1 MKTPMQELINSLKDL
16 GIYTTTLKD
25 LCEYGLEKERQMV
38 IDAYD
43 SGFSDAMNNDSKS
56 EVNYFELTYNNK

>member
-43 SGFSDAMNNDSKS
+43 SGYKYGNYNIG
-56 EVNYFELTYNNK
+56 ELYFELTYNNK